1 MKSFLKAI
9 LRETNNPVLHNKFVL
24 YAIFIIALVYLYTLS
39 VQRSWFHIVV
49 FMLIGYIT
57 TFFSKNMLIIL
68 LLSTVFTFVL
78 KNGTNIS
85 HEGFEDN
92 QETGAEPE
100 TETETEIPPTSGSG
114 VYLKP
119 EEDKEEAE
127 ETEETET
134 NQEEEKKET
143 ETFTGY
149 SKKGQLDKIISMLS

>member
-78 KNGTNIS
+78 KNGTNIN

-92 QETGAEPE
+92 QETGAEP
-100 TETETEIPPTSGSG
+100 ETETEIPPTSGSG

>member
-100 TETETEIPPTSGSG
+100 TETETKIPPTSGTG

-119 EEDKEEAE
+119 EEDKEEEEAEEAE
-127 ETEETET
+127 ETETKPE
-134 NQEEEKKET
+134 ET